1 MRTLDGKSSIL
12 QCSGFQSK
20 ACTEFSAQ
28 TAPKLLVL
36 CARNIA
42 GACFVSESGRRSRGS
57 RGSRPSALLTQS
69 VRLHSAVE
77 CSQKNGGAHRLK
89 LAGIFGCNRP
99 PAPIPVSAQP
109 EALPCS
115 QRFNLE
121 IPSPKVPRR
130 ASLHSVGRTFAQ
142 GLHAVARRDRA
153 AGGLHGYPDD
163 QLAVAMHAED
173 MHLGA
178 QTTQPISNHSR
189 TQSPQSMPTAWQF
202 TNRGC
207 R

>member
-1 MRTLDGKSSIL
+1 MR
-12 QCSGFQSK
+12 
-20 ACTEFSAQ
+20 Q
-28 TAPKLLVL
+28 TGYTQLTTGGML
-36 CARNIA
+36 N
-42 GACFVSESGRRSRGS
+42 SRKTVYS
-57 RGSRPSALLTQS
+57 
-69 VRLHSAVE
+69 
-77 CSQKNGGAHRLK
+77 AHRLK

-153 AGGLHGYPDD
+153 AGSLHGYPDD

-202 TNRGC
+202 TNRGMSVSM
-207 R
+207 RQLRFNAV